1 MTSSQHLS
9 LITASAALL
18 LTCPLSFAQQPQEPP
33 EESRAGLDYI
43 GVLGTALEYRKV
55 GEAAN
60 EDGEGWLSTGSI
72 VLGSHISDLFHVELR
87 AGTGLT
93 GSEVTDDLTLEID
106 WFASWYMGIHYGLT
120 SFSNIYAQVG
130 FSHIQGSADLQNR
143 DEPENNAYDEFD
155 EDFPGSSFA
164 FSWLAGIDL
173 EVMDSTYVVIE
184 AGRLFEDTD
193 TSASGYQFNGG
204 LRYEF

>member
-1 MTSSQHLS
+1 MTSSLRLS
-9 LITASAALL
+9 LVTVPMALL
-18 LTCPLSFAQQPQEPP
+18 LNCPLALAQEKPP
-33 EESRAGLDYI
+33 GKSRAGLDYV

-55 GEAAN
+55 GEATGA
-60 EDGEGWLSTGSI
+60 DGEGWLSTGSI

-93 GSEVTDDLTLEID
+93 DSEVTEDLTLEID
-106 WFASWYMGIHYGLT
+106 WFASWYMGVHYGLT
-120 SFSNIYAQVG
+120 DFSNIYAQVG
-130 FSHIQGSADLQNR
+130 FSHIRGNADLKNR
-143 DEPENNAYDEFD
+143 DEPENNPYDEFD

-173 EVMDSTYVVIE
+173 EVLDNTYVVLE
-184 AGRLFEDTD
+184 GGRLFEDTD